1 MSLRVT
7 SGNDLHSSPSET
19 VVTAVI
25 WRRCPRPPGLLD
37 GFLAST
43 GLDLTPFCNP
53 RDPGLPAA

>member
-43 GLDLTPFCNP
+43 RLNFTPFCNP
-53 RDPGLPAA
+53 HN